1 MGLFGL
7 PNPFATCEGVS
18 WALSEW
24 AATPFSLTGYESTG
38 AVGADE
44 SIRHL

>member
-1 MGLFGL
+1 VL

-18 WALSEW
+18 GAVSER
-24 AATPFSLTGYESTG
+24 AASQFSLAVYESTG

-44 SIRHL
+44 SIRLM